1 MKQHAVYTALLVLAL
16 LVVGLSI
23 FCNMAVQGSYPV
35 TITYRLPAA
44 SGIVRQEQQTTLQ
57 QTYLY
62 TEEESAPDGYYA
74 QSGAA
79 GALTSVTFPLELN
92 SATEEQLKF
101 IPQVGDVMAARIVQY
116 REYLGRYTSL
126 EQLHNIKGVGS
137 KTYQKLIAYLYLQEW
152 EPTGGQE

>member
-1 MKQHAVYTALLVLAL
+1 MKQRAVYTALLVLAL
-16 LVVGLSI
+16 LVVGLSL
-23 FCNMAVQGSYPV
+23 FFSMAGQGSYPV

-44 SGIVRQEQQTTLQ
+44 SGVVLGEQQT
-57 QTYLY
+57 YIY
-62 TEEESAPDGYYA
+62 AKEEESA

-79 GALTSVTFPLELN
+79 SALISVTFPLELN

-126 EQLHNIKGVGS
+126 EQLHNIKGVGG
-137 KTYQKLIAYLYLQEW
+137 KTYQKLVAYLYLQEW
-152 EPTGGQE
+152 EPAGREE